1 MIILAPLAVWTYP
14 VYLPPNATATVYAY
28 LPPSLCNATGVFN
41 IDRPI
46 TVACVN
52 TGVTPVQLSG
62 RIAVEYHLP
71 PPPPQTPPP
80 GPPIVALVVAV
91 AAAAGL
97 SHLVSNR
104 RELLTAP
111 FLPIIA
117 RVKRA
122 GATDD
127 PARRE
132 ILQAVDRMGAATL
145 SQIVKAVG
153 KSWGAVQWHVYV
165 LEREGKLKSIKIGPF
180 TYYFVDRRKAAD
192 VILSSIDPS
201 ALPLEDKEKLDFLAS
216 A

>member
-1 MIILAPLAVWTYP
+1 MLAPLAVWAYP

-28 LPPSLCNATGVFN
+28 LPQGLCNATGVLH

-52 TGVTPVQLSG
+52 TGTTPVQLSG
-62 RIAVEYHLP
+62 RIVVEYHLP
-71 PPPPQTPPP
+71 QPPPQALPP
-80 GPPIVALVVAV
+80 GPPILALAV
-91 AAAAGL
+91 GAAAAAGL
-97 SHLVSNR
+97 SHLLSNR
-104 RELLTAP
+104 RELLAAP
-111 FLPIIA
+111 FSPIIA
-117 RVKRA
+117 RIKRA
-122 GATDD
+122 RSDE
-127 PARRE
+127 PARLE

-165 LEREGKLKSIKIGPF
+165 LEREGKLKSIKVGPF

-201 ALPLEDKEKLDFLAS
+201 ALPLEDREKLDFLAS